1 MDFIKDIENLFD
13 VKKAIDTVEKS
24 STYVLGYVPNEDLR
38 STLQKWNQSNFEFAR
53 KNVEVLKSIQ
63 TIAKNSIEE
72 VTNKTLKTVK

>member
-24 STYVLGYVPNEDLR
+24 STYVLGCVPNEDLR

-53 KNVEVLKSIQ
+53 KNVEVMKSIQ
-63 TIAKNSIEE
+63 NIAKTSIEE
-72 VTNKTLKTVK
+72 ITNKTLKTVK